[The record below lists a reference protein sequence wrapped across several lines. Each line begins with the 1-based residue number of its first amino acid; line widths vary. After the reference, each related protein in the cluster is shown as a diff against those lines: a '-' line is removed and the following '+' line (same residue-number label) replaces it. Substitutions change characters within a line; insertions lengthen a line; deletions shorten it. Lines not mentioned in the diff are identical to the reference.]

1 MREGLRRDR
10 ESAVRVFCHYWS
22 TVRPPLSP
30 PNRMIPCMIVH
41 SPYTGTTLSVQ
52 SSIDRFRVSGIYGVT
67 YAAHTWWRHSRAS
80 FLA

>member
-30 PNRMIPCMIVH
+30 PKRMIPCMIVH

-52 SSIDRFRVSGIYGVT
+52 SSIDRFRVSGIGIGDGLRGR
-67 YAAHTWWRHSRAS
+67 WGRATG
-80 FLA
+80 LVGQ